1 MPDLKSE
8 LEKVAPQLQS
18 LDNLAFDDE
27 APADAPGVAPGVTP
41 GVAPPV
47 TKRRH
52 LTSANLYAFI
62 EANPG
67 LTCGQMRPHFIKNS
81 QLSTRLFQAVKNGF
95 MTREVA
101 AEGYIYF
108 RTDKQP
114 LSEAEKAQRLETYR
128 VKYQGEQRAA
138 SKARKAV
145 AKAKQTSA
153 GDSAPVIATTW
164 DADTIIDNL
173 GLKQAKALYE
183 ELKKYFG

>member
-8 LEKVAPQLQS
+8 LEKVAPQLQT
-18 LDNLAFDDE
+18 LDDLAFDDDNTE
-27 APADAPGVAPGVTP
+27 APAAAP

-47 TKRRH
+47 TKRKH
-52 LTSANLYAFI
+52 LTSPNLYAFV

-67 LTCGQMRPHFIKNS
+67 LTCAEMKPHFIKNS
-81 QLSTRLFQAVKNGF
+81 QLSTRLFQAVKGGF
-95 MTREVA
+95 MTRQVSA
-101 AEGYIYF
+101 DGYRYF
-108 RTDKQP
+108 RTDKNP
-114 LSEAEKAQRLETYR
+114 MSEAEKAERLAAYR

-145 AKAKQTSA
+145 AKAKQASA
-153 GDSAPVIATTW
+153 GNPSPVIAVGG
-164 DADTIIDNL
+164 DADAIIDSL